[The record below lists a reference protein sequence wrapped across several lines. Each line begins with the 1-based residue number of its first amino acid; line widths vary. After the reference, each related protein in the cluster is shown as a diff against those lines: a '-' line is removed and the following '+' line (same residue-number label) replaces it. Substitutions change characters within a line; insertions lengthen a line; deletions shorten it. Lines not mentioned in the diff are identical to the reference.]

1 MVEHTTE
8 NCGVTSPIL
17 VLGTR
22 HSRKGVFFYP
32 GRWGIIGGM
41 QKKVSHLI
49 QDKKTVITVLL
60 LVLLV
65 AAVIIFSVLKGE
77 GKTTA
82 PVNAVST
89 EHAFTSTPRLAY
101 FSTSTIEPPT
111 SATAAVIATATLAP
125 TVLPTIT
132 PLPTSIPD
140 STYLKISANPKFFYL
155 GCEAAAAVDLA
166 GYYGVLLYQY
176 DFQHALPISD
186 NPDLGFVGDANGP
199 WGQVPPYAYGV
210 HAAPVAA
217 LLQKYGV
224 DAEGGKG
231 YTLEQIK
238 EKIAAGHPVIV
249 WVIGNMV
256 GGVPAE
262 YTDSKGN
269 TTIVAAYEHVA
280 ILTGYDSDSVRYVNN
295 GNVFE
300 VPNEVFL
307 NSWGVLGNMAV
318 FHR

>member
-1 MVEHTTE
+1 M
-8 NCGVTSPIL
+8 L
-17 VLGTR
+17 
-22 HSRKGVFFYP
+22 KKA
-32 GRWGIIGGM
+32 GR
-41 QKKVSHLI
+41 LF
-49 QDKKTVITVLL
+49 QDKKTAITFAL

-65 AAVIIFSVLKGE
+65 GVVIIASVLKG
-77 GKTTA
+77 GVKTAA
-82 PVNAVST
+82 PVNAGST
-89 EHAFTSTPRLAY
+89 ESAFTSTPRLAY
-101 FSTSTIEPPT
+101 FSTSTIEPTPSTPT
-111 SATAAVIATATLAP
+111 KVIATATLAR
-125 TVLPTIT
+125 TALPTIT
-132 PLPTSIPD
+132 LLPTPIPET
-140 STYLKISANPKFFYL
+140 TYLKINAHPKYFYL

-176 DFQHALPISD
+176 DFQHTLPVSD

-217 LLQKYGV
+217 LLQQYGV
-224 DAEGGKG
+224 DVEGGKG
-231 YTLEQIK
+231 YTLEQMK

-262 YTDSKGN
+262 YIDAKGN

-295 GNVFE
+295 SNVFE

-307 NSWGVLGNMAV
+307 NSWSVLGNMAV

>member
-1 MVEHTTE
+1 
-8 NCGVTSPIL
+8 
-17 VLGTR
+17 
-22 HSRKGVFFYP
+22 
-32 GRWGIIGGM
+32 M
-41 QKKVSHLI
+41 QKKVSRLF
-49 QDKKTVITVLL
+49 QDKKTMISFLL

-65 AAVIIFSVLKGE
+65 VVVIVVSVLKG
-77 GKTTA
+77 GAKTAA
-82 PVNAVST
+82 PVIADST
-89 EHAFTSTPRLAY
+89 TSEYTNTPRLAY
-101 FSTSTIEPPT
+101 FSTATIE
-111 SATAAVIATATLAP
+111 SATSTSTEVIATATLAP
-125 TVLPTIT
+125 TVLPTIML
-132 PLPTSIPD
+132 LPTPIPESI
-140 STYLKISANPKFFYL
+140 YLKINAHPKFFYL
-155 GCEAAAAVDLA
+155 GCEGAAAVDLA

-176 DFQHALPISD
+176 DFQHALPLSD

-217 LLQKYGV
+217 LLQQYGV
-224 DAEGGKG
+224 DVEAGKG
-231 YTLEQIK
+231 YTLEQMK

-280 ILTGYDSDSVRYVNN
+280 ILTGYDNDSIRYVNN

-307 NSWGVLGNMAV
+307 NSWGVLGNMAL